1 MSKYFNPFTKITSKW
16 IIFSLEQLL
25 VLLSFVCSFVIS
37 ASLSRTLNVH
47 DTSFG
52 LLILINAVITTAGM
66 LLFKTHTGIIRYS
79 ELRDVYTI
87 LKFSVFQFICW
98 LSLHQM
104 ISDLITP
111 LENAPYIMVINLLL
125 VSLFMIG
132 FRLLVKEIYARYF
145 KESKSINNVLVYG
158 AGAKGLASKKS
169 IELDGKNGTSVI
181 AFIDDDV
188 KRIGKTLNGL
198 NIVTGQ
204 IDSLRK
210 LINRFQIKEVIIAA
224 DITPEKKSEL
234 ATLCSEL
241 SVKLSTVPPLSS
253 WTNGSFKPRQVKE
266 LTIESLLERE
276 VIQVLNE
283 RSQKEFEK
291 TTVLVT
297 GAAGSIGSEIC
308 RQLSKYNLTRLVLL
322 DQSETGLHDIVHELT
337 EQNESIDFCMELAS
351 IRDADRIN
359 TIMRNYKPQFVFH
372 AAAYKHVPILEYF
385 PYEVVSTNVRGTKI
399 IADAAFKYGVKKFVM
414 ISTDKAVNP
423 TNIMGATK
431 RIAEM
436 YVQAMNNQGGT
447 QFITTRFGNVLGSNG
462 SVVPLFKR
470 QIEKGGPIT
479 VTHPDI
485 TRYFMTIPEASNLVL
500 EAGIMGNGGEIFVFD
515 MGKPVKI
522 IDLAKKMIELSGMR
536 YGKDINIVFQGLRP
550 GEKMFEELFK
560 DSENLVATHHPKIL
574 KALKCDIPVDFI
586 KNYDELLGLA
596 HTQQVASLR
605 NQIKSIVPEY
615 NYDRQDH
622 VVSNVRLIKSKESVK
637 KTNEEFQKNIS
648 LTNQN

>member
-1 MSKYFNPFTKITSKW
+1 
-16 IIFSLEQLL
+16 
-25 VLLSFVCSFVIS
+25 
-37 ASLSRTLNVH
+37 
-47 DTSFG
+47 
-52 LLILINAVITTAGM
+52 
-66 LLFKTHTGIIRYS
+66 
-79 ELRDVYTI
+79 
-87 LKFSVFQFICW
+87 
-98 LSLHQM
+98 
-104 ISDLITP
+104 
-111 LENAPYIMVINLLL
+111 
-125 VSLFMIG
+125 
-132 FRLLVKEIYARYF
+132 
-145 KESKSINNVLVYG
+145 
-158 AGAKGLASKKS
+158 
-169 IELDGKNGTSVI
+169 
-181 AFIDDDV
+181 
-188 KRIGKTLNGL
+188 
-198 NIVTGQ
+198 
-204 IDSLRK
+204 
-210 LINRFQIKEVIIAA
+210 
-224 DITPEKKSEL
+224 
-234 ATLCSEL
+234 
-241 SVKLSTVPPLSS
+241 
-253 WTNGSFKPRQVKE
+253 
-266 LTIESLLERE
+266 
-276 VIQVLNE
+276 
-283 RSQKEFEK
+283 
-291 TTVLVT
+291 
-297 GAAGSIGSEIC
+297 
-308 RQLSKYNLTRLVLL
+308 
-322 DQSETGLHDIVHELT
+322 VHELT

-399 IADAAFKYGVKKFVM
+399 IADAAYKYGVKKFVM

-560 DSENLVATHHPKIL
+560 DSENLVSTHHPKIL

-596 HTQQVASLR
+596 QAQQVASLR

-648 LTNQN
+648 LSNLN